1 LAKHHANQILT
12 PCIYIQNRFL
22 GMTSLLIIGAGGHGK
37 VVAETAEAM
46 GAWEKIAFLDDRF
59 EALNGSLRWPVSGS
73 FGDAETLQPEYADA
87 VVAVG
92 GASTRLTLL
101 EQLSH
106 EKFYL
111 PSLIHP
117 TAWVSPSARLG
128 EGCVVFAQ
136 AAVNADAHI
145 GRGVIINTGATV
157 DHDCMIGDGVHICPG
172 AHLAGE
178 VHIGHAS
185 WIGIGASVIQ
195 QIRIGAGVTV
205 GAGAVVVDDVRDG
218 VIVAGVP
225 AGILEGSK

>member
-1 LAKHHANQILT
+1 
-12 PCIYIQNRFL
+12 
-22 GMTSLLIIGAGGHGK
+22 MTSLLIVGAGGHGK

-73 FGDAETLQPEYADA
+73 FGDAETLQPEYVDA

-92 GASTRLTLL
+92 DASMRLTLL
-101 EQLSH
+101 KQLSH
-106 EKFYL
+106 EKFHL

-128 EGCVVFAQ
+128 EGCMVFAQ
-136 AAVNADAHI
+136 AVVNADAHI

-157 DHDCMIGDGVHICPG
+157 DHDCVISDGAHICPG

-195 QIRIGAGVTV
+195 QVHIGSGVMV
-205 GAGAVVVDDVRDG
+205 GAGAAVTGHVPDSDKVV
-218 VIVAGVP
+218 GVP
-225 AGILEGSK
+225 AKPVTPKIRR